1 MAVTRRSRSTRL
13 LVVSLVMASLIT
25 ITIDF
30 RGGQRGPLELAGRA
44 ALTVIGPL
52 QDAVSRVFRPVASFF
67 GGLARVGSLEEENR
81 RLESEIERLQ
91 QLAGSQVSTERELT
105 RLRRLLE
112 LNEQLGVTGVAA
124 TVIGES
130 PSNFEWSITINAGS
144 AEGVKE
150 GLPVVSGEGLVGRVT
165 QVSLHWSTVEL
176 IIDPHASVAGRLAGS
191 GETGLLAGQRTKP
204 LTMDLV
210 NPDAKVVPNEQV
222 VTSGYQGGLYPP
234 GILIGY
240 VASVITNPGSLE
252 KSILV
257 RPAVDFSALEVVE
270 VVIKTRPPASPAAG
284 DEASP
289 SPSPDA
295 T

>member
-30 RGGQRGPLELAGRA
+30 RGGQNGPLELAGRA

-67 GGLARVGSLEEENR
+67 SGLARVGSLEGENR
-81 RLESEIERLQ
+81 RLEAEIERLE

-105 RLRRLLE
+105 RLKRLLE
-112 LNEQLGVTGVAA
+112 LNERLGVTGVAA

-176 IIDPHASVAGRLAGS
+176 IIDPHASVAGRLAAS
-191 GETGLLAGQRTKP
+191 GETGLLAGQRTRP

-210 NPDAKVVPNEQV
+210 NPDAKVAPNEQV
-222 VTSGYQGGLYPP
+222 VTSGYEGGLYPP

-240 VASVITNPGSLE
+240 VASVLTNLGSLE

-270 VVIKTRPPASPAAG
+270 VVIKTNPPASPAAD

-289 SPSPDA
+289 NPSADA
-295 T
+295 G

>member
-150 GLPVVSGEGLVGRVT
+150 GLPVGRVT